1 MDALGIRVGSG
12 NAAMERVMVLGSL
25 TPTLTGGG
33 LIGWMLARS
42 TPQIKKHETKENQKK
57 P

>member
-1 MDALGIRVGSG
+1 
-12 NAAMERVMVLGSL
+12 MVLGSL